1 MSAMGYISTAKGVIY
16 KPKQVHEIVA
26 IVVNKNVKRG
36 KGPSKI
42 PKASALERSQ
52 KVEKKIETRELT
64 N

>member
-1 MSAMGYISTAKGVIY
+1 MQAVRYISTAKGVIY
-16 KPKQVHEIVA
+16 KPKQVHEIVECKKEA
-26 IVVNKNVKRG
+26 NN

-42 PKASALERSQ
+42 SKASALERSQ